1 MCHVSLS
8 SRIEIRIRNQQS
20 VFATRFFVIRKV
32 RSDSPFSLT
41 VFFHEGFV
49 DLVRGAD
56 PGSTITA
63 GLEVLGKIFGEDV
76 NKEITKVDF

>member
-1 MCHVSLS
+1 MWIYL
-8 SRIEIRIRNQQS
+8 
-20 VFATRFFVIRKV
+20 
-32 RSDSPFSLT
+32 
-41 VFFHEGFV
+41 GFV

-76 NKEITKVDF
+76 NKEITKVK